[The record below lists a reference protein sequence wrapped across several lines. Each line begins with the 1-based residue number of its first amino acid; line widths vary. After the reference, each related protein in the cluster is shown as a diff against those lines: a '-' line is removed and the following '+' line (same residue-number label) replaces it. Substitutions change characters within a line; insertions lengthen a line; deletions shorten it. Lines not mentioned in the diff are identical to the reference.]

1 MMDYLVYYDPDG
13 TTCTR
18 LIQDHKIDPKNLW
31 VWDNLPTHR
40 ALLKVLSKKFGF
52 TLIEETKWTNS
63 FHLPPG
69 EWNKLLLLGYDMKFD
84 KILSNPPYDD
94 SMWVKAM
101 QQLPRLLKPGG
112 EFQFLVP
119 NKILTPFTKGA
130 TFAKENLSIDRID
143 LTYGKSFIPAIEGT
157 WACNVVGGLGKTDKF
172 PLTLPSG
179 DVVETDFDSPNPVM
193 EMDKV
198 DFDLHHKVMRKD
210 NKFIFHKT
218 ERIDSKYFCYMRP
231 TPSRVDNKLR
241 YQGIVN
247 EFVEKDTVVGLT
259 EKGKEIICKE
269 TKNGFYQVCKSKE
282 QAERMLKIYTESEL
296 FRYISYCN
304 IGFAMITRFNK
315 EFLPNI
321 EDCLYNSEQDVYNF
335 FNINDEEIEHIQ
347 NVLNKSRDRHH

>member
-101 QQLPRLLKPGG
+101 QQLPRLLKPHG

-130 TFAKENLSIDRID
+130 IFAKENLSIDRID

-259 EKGKEIICKE
+259 EKG
-269 TKNGFYQVCKSKE
+269 
-282 QAERMLKIYTESEL
+282 
-296 FRYISYCN
+296 
-304 IGFAMITRFNK
+304 
-315 EFLPNI
+315 
-321 EDCLYNSEQDVYNF
+321 
-335 FNINDEEIEHIQ
+335 
-347 NVLNKSRDRHH
+347 